1 MPVQAIVGFI
11 LMLSALLAIMLWGI
25 FTERRR

>member
-11 LMLSALLAIMLWGI
+11 LMLAAVLAIMLWGV

>member
-1 MPVQAIVGFI
+1 MLGVYIGFFVMMA
-11 LMLSALLAIMLWGI
+11 LLLAIMLYGV

>member
-1 MPVQAIVGFI
+1 MTTAFVAGLLV
-11 LMLSALLAIMLWGI
+11 LLAMLAIMLWGV

>member
-1 MPVQAIVGFI
+1 MSVGAIVGFA
-11 LMLSALLAIMLWGI
+11 LMMSALLAIMLWGV